1 MDSESSPEG
10 GQEPVRLPD
19 TDARMKEIS
28 RIAAEIEEV
37 NRKIAAERALQPTVE
52 DAEEDPEFLEFGN
65 EMSGEEQAEWMQNLR
80 SRLQEHR
87 DDIARIPGGVVLLQR
102 LDDMTKH
109 KEILARLEDETQ
121 DVILQTYA
129 DEADIATRL
138 SMAKIEMMRYLENL
152 TDDQW
157 QEMPPEKRG
166 NAVDLLNQWNSGE
179 REEILSQLPIEI
191 RRRYE

>member
-1 MDSESSPEG
+1 MDSESSAEG
-10 GQEPVRLPD
+10 GQEPIQRPD
-19 TDARMKEIS
+19 TDARMKEIT
-28 RIAAEIEEV
+28 RITADIEEV

-52 DAEEDPEFLEFGN
+52 DAEEDPEFLEFWN

-109 KEILARLEDETQ
+109 KAILARLEDEAQ

-138 SMAKIEMMRYLENL
+138 SMAMIEMMQYLKNL

-179 REEILSQLPIEI
+179 RDEILSQLPIEI